1 MTPKAAWVKPLA
13 AYLYLRR
20 RGEGHRAK
28 MLEVGNGM
36 LLEFS
41 TADRSLGVERS
52 TSSRFDLRLR
62 NEALA
67 AYGVPPVGENEVRPS
82 AR

>member
-1 MTPKAAWVKPLA
+1 MKPLA

-20 RGEGHRAK
+20 RGAGQRAK
-28 MLEVGNGM
+28 TLEVGNGM

-41 TADRSLGVERS
+41 TAGRPLGAEIS

-67 AYGVPPVGENEVRPS
+67 AYGVPPVGEDEVRPS